1 MNSSIVAAIL
11 DVFLRVIMLPE
22 HSLNCSALQLLSL
35 LFVSVSVCLC
45 VGSVCLYLSLSL
57 CVHIKGGITG

>member
-22 HSLNCSALQLLSL
+22 HSLNWSALQLLSL
-35 LFVSVSVCLC
+35 LFVCLSVSVC
-45 VGSVCLYLSLSL
+45 VSVCLYLSLSL
-57 CVHIKGGITG
+57 SLCIKGGSTG

>member
-22 HSLNCSALQLLSL
+22 HSLNCSALEFLSL
-35 LFVSVSVCLC
+35 FFVCLSVSVC
-45 VGSVCLYLSLSL
+45 VSVCLYLSLSL
-57 CVHIKGGITG
+57 CVCIKGGSTG